1 MSRWRRIE
9 FADQVMEVLHGYAGL
24 GGDIGHG
31 GAPVVEEPADC
42 REVTC
47 RGAQP
52 TGGEQAGVRLPPQW
66 LVVHVVVVEKV
77 GGRVI
82 EAGYRRRGQ
91 RQRESLDLAAELG
104 GVEGVAAVA
113 YWGADH
119 SLKHPAPH
127 EAHAE
132 CTSRRCRGVPADLA
146 PLGLGEELLEGQCTP
161 PRVVDR

>member
-9 FADQVMEVLHGYAGL
+9 YNDKVMEVLHGYAGL

-31 GAPVVEEPADC
+31 GAPVVEEPADR
-42 REVTC
+42 REVTGGGVQPA
-47 RGAQP
+47 RG
-52 TGGEQAGVRLPPQW
+52 ERAGVRLPPQRF
-66 LVVHVVVVEKV
+66 VVHVVVVEKV

-91 RQRESLDLAAELG
+91 RQRESLDLATELSC
-104 GVEGVAAVA
+104 VEGVAAVA

-127 EAHAE
+127 QAHAQ
-132 CTSRRCRGVPADLA
+132 CASRRCRGVPADLA
-146 PLGLGEELLEGQCTP
+146 PLE
-161 PRVVDR
+161 